1 MTDPSARRRLCFDGN
16 MDGFGGVY
24 NAAGP
29 SKQAVDLHKCRNKPA
44 IFPGRQSPGFASG
57 DGGAYLGVAKRLVWD
72 LMSAVERLEDRR
84 DETPPR
90 PDLAASETSS
100 VEAASSIEAALTPSA
115 AKSSARLRPLL
126 ALAPYVARY
135 RGRACLALISL
146 TIAAITTLLVP
157 VAARRMIDFGFTPEG
172 IARINSYFSVMIAV
186 VAVLAGASASRYYL
200 VMTIGERIV
209 ADLRRDVFA
218 HLISLSPAFFDSA
231 RSGELISRL
240 TADTTQIKSAVG
252 ASVSIALRNFLL
264 FVGATA
270 MMVITS
276 PRLSGFVLLA
286 IPVIVLPLVAFGRWV
301 RRLSRNAQDT
311 LADAT
316 SYASELIGA
325 IRTVQAYTGE
335 RLANARFGGDV
346 EQAYEAARSS
356 TSARS
361 ALTAIIIFI
370 VFTSVVLILWIG
382 SHDVLTGSIS
392 PGRLGQFVLYAAF
405 AAAALGQLSE
415 VWGEVSAASGASE
428 RLFEILRVTSQ
439 ITAPAAPRAMPVPAR
454 GDVSFEGVS
463 FAYPMRPDAL
473 AVDGVSLSV
482 RAGEKVAIV
491 GPSGAGKSTLFHLL
505 LRFYDPASGTIS
517 FDGVPIRTADPHEV
531 RARIAL
537 VPQESVAF
545 AATAREN
552 IRFGR
557 PEATDAEVERAA
569 ELAHATEFISRL
581 PGGFETQLGERGVT
595 LSGGQRQRIAI
606 ARAILRDAPLLLLD
620 EATSSLDAESET
632 LVQTALEELMRHR
645 TTLVIAHRL
654 ATVLSCDR
662 IMVLDQGRIVEQ
674 GTHASL
680 VAAGGL
686 YARLARLQFE
696 GV

>member
-1 MTDPSARRRLCFDGN
+1 
-16 MDGFGGVY
+16 
-24 NAAGP
+24 
-29 SKQAVDLHKCRNKPA
+29 
-44 IFPGRQSPGFASG
+44 
-57 DGGAYLGVAKRLVWD
+57 
-72 LMSAVERLEDRR
+72 MSAIERLEDPRG
-84 DETPPR
+84 DAPLPPQAVAAPAEPSPLETQPTQSPATGR
-90 PDLAASETSS
+90 
-100 VEAASSIEAALTPSA
+100 
-115 AKSSARLRPLL
+115 AKLRPLL
-126 ALAPYVARY
+126 ALAPYLARY
-135 RGRACLALISL
+135 RGRALLAFIAL
-146 TIAAITTLLVP
+146 TVAAITTLIVP
-157 VAARRMIDFGFTPEG
+157 VAVRRMIDFGFSPEG
-172 IARINSYFSVMIAV
+172 IAMINSYFSVMIAV
-186 VAVLAGASASRYYL
+186 VAVLAGASAARHYL

-209 ADLRRDVFA
+209 ADLRREVFA

-252 ASVSIALRNFLL
+252 SSVSVALRNTML
-264 FVGATA
+264 FIGAAA

-286 IPVIVLPLVAFGRWV
+286 IPLIVIPLVAFGRWV

-311 LADAT
+311 LAEAT
-316 SYASELIGA
+316 AYASELVGA
-325 IRTVQAYTGE
+325 IRTVQAYTNE
-335 RLANARFGGDV
+335 RLANARFGGEV
-346 EQAYEAARSS
+346 EQAYQAARNSS
-356 TSARS
+356 KARS
-361 ALTAIIIFI
+361 VLTAVIIFI
-370 VFTSVVLILWIG
+370 VFSSVVTILWIG
-382 SHDVLTGSIS
+382 SHDVLIGSIT

-415 VWGEVSAASGASE
+415 VWGEVSAASGAAE
-428 RLFEILRVTSQ
+428 RLFEILHVKSS
-439 ITAPAAPRAMPVPAR
+439 ITAPASPRALPVPAR
-454 GDVSFEGVS
+454 GDVVLDHVS
-463 FAYPMRPDAL
+463 FAYPTRPDAL
-473 AVDGVSLSV
+473 AVDSVSLSV

-505 LRFYDPASGTIS
+505 LRFYDPSSGAIS
-517 FDGVPIRTADPHEV
+517 LDGVPIRDADPREV

-537 VPQESVAF
+537 VPQDSVVF
-545 AATAREN
+545 VATARDN

-557 PEATDAEVERAA
+557 PDATDAEVERAA
-569 ELAHATEFISRL
+569 DLAHATEFIGRL
-581 PGGFETQLGERGVT
+581 PGGFEAQLGERGVT

-632 LVQTALEELMRHR
+632 LVQTALEELMSHR

-662 IMVLDQGRIVEQ
+662 IMVMDQGRIVEH

-680 VAAGGL
+680 VAANGL

>member
-1 MTDPSARRRLCFDGN
+1 
-16 MDGFGGVY
+16 
-24 NAAGP
+24 
-29 SKQAVDLHKCRNKPA
+29 
-44 IFPGRQSPGFASG
+44 
-57 DGGAYLGVAKRLVWD
+57 
-72 LMSAVERLEDRR
+72 MSAVERLEDRPG
-84 DETPPR
+84 ETPPR
-90 PDLAASETSS
+90 RDAVPSEASL
-100 VEAASSIEAALTPSA
+100 VEAELTQLP
-115 AKSSARLRPLL
+115 AKSTARLRPLL

-135 RGRACLALISL
+135 RGRAFLALIAL

-157 VAARRMIDFGFTPEG
+157 VAVRRMIDFGFSPEG
-172 IARINSYFSVMIAV
+172 IAMINSYFSVMIAV
-186 VAVLAGASASRYYL
+186 VAVLAGASAARFYL

-218 HLISLSPAFFDSA
+218 HLVSLSPAFFDSA

-252 ASVSIALRNFLL
+252 ASVSIALRNVML
-264 FVGATA
+264 FAGATA

-286 IPVIVLPLVAFGRWV
+286 IPVIVIPLVAFGRWV
-301 RRLSRNAQDT
+301 RRLTRHAQDR
-311 LADAT
+311 LGAAAA
-316 SYASELIGA
+316 YVGELVGA
-325 IRTVQAYTGE
+325 IRTVQAYTSERMAAARYGGE
-335 RLANARFGGDV
+335 V
-346 EQAYEAARSS
+346 EQAYDAARRSHQ
-356 TSARS
+356 ARS
-361 ALTAIIIFI
+361 ILTAVIIFI
-370 VFTSVVLILWIG
+370 IFTSVVIILWVG
-382 SHDVLTGSIS
+382 SHDVLSGIMT
-392 PGRLGQFVLYAAF
+392 PGRLGQFVLYAVF

-415 VWGEVSAASGASE
+415 VWGELSAASGAAE
-428 RLFEILRVTSQ
+428 RLFEILRVRPAIS
-439 ITAPAAPRAMPVPAR
+439 APSSPRALPQPAR
-454 GDVSFEGVS
+454 GDVAFENVS
-463 FAYPMRPDAL
+463 FAYPTRPEVL
-473 AVDGVSLSV
+473 AIDGVSLSV
-482 RAGEKVAIV
+482 KAGEKVAIV

-517 FDGVPIRTADPHEV
+517 VDGVPIKSTDPREL
-531 RARIAL
+531 RSRIAL
-537 VPQESVAF
+537 VPQDSVAF

-557 PEATDAEVERAA
+557 PDASNAEVERAA
-569 ELAHATEFISRL
+569 DLAHATEFIRRL
-581 PGGFETQLGERGVT
+581 PGGFEAQLGERGVT

-632 LVQTALEELMRHR
+632 LVQTALEELMHHR

-662 IMVLDQGRIVEQ
+662 IMVMDQGRIVEQ

-680 VAAGGL
+680 VAANGL

>member
-1 MTDPSARRRLCFDGN
+1 MPADDVQTAPPS
-16 MDGFGGVY
+16 
-24 NAAGP
+24 
-29 SKQAVDLHKCRNKPA
+29 SKEPPKESSK
-44 IFPGRQSPGFASG
+44 
-57 DGGAYLGVAKRLVWD
+57 
-72 LMSAVERLEDRR
+72 ER
-84 DETPPR
+84 
-90 PDLAASETSS
+90 
-100 VEAASSIEAALTPSA
+100 
-115 AKSSARLRPLL
+115 ARLRPLL

-135 RGRACLALISL
+135 RGRAALALVAL
-146 TIAAITTLLVP
+146 TIAALTTLLVP
-157 VAARRMIDFGFTPEG
+157 VAVRRMIDFGFTPEG
-172 IARINSYFSVMIAV
+172 IRLINSYFSVMIAV
-186 VAVLAGASASRYYL
+186 VAVLALASAARYYL

-252 ASVSIALRNFLL
+252 ASVSIALRNLML
-264 FVGATA
+264 FFGAAA

-286 IPVIVLPLVAFGRWV
+286 IPLIVLPLVAFGRWV

-311 LADAT
+311 LAEA
-316 SYASELIGA
+316 SAYASELVGA

-335 RLANARFGGDV
+335 RLARARFGSEV
-346 EQAYEAARSS
+346 EQAYEAARTS
-356 TSARS
+356 TQAR
-361 ALTAIIIFI
+361 AVLTAIIIFI
-370 VFTSVVLILWIG
+370 VFTSVVAILWVG
-382 SHDVLTGSIS
+382 SHDVLNGVIT

-405 AAAALGQLSE
+405 AAAGLGQLSE
-415 VWGEVSAASGASE
+415 VWGEVSAASGAAE
-428 RLFEILRVTSQ
+428 RLFEILRVKPE
-439 ITAPAAPRAMPVPAR
+439 ITAPASPRALPAPPR
-454 GDVSFEGVS
+454 GDVGFENVS
-463 FAYPMRPDAL
+463 FAYPMRPDVL
-473 AVDGVSLSV
+473 AVDHVSFAV
-482 RAGEKVAIV
+482 KAGEKVAIV

-505 LRFYDPASGTIS
+505 LRFYDPALGTIS
-517 FDGVPIRTADPHEV
+517 IDGVSAKTADPKEV

-537 VPQESVAF
+537 VPQDSVVF
-545 AATAREN
+545 ASSAREN

-557 PEATDAEVERAA
+557 PDASDADVERAA
-569 ELAHATEFISRL
+569 ELAHATEFIRRL
-581 PGGFETQLGERGVT
+581 PDGFEAQLGERGVT

-662 IMVLDQGRIVEQ
+662 ILVLEQGKIVEQ

-680 VAAGGL
+680 VAANGL

-696 GV
+696 GA

>member
-1 MTDPSARRRLCFDGN
+1 
-16 MDGFGGVY
+16 
-24 NAAGP
+24 
-29 SKQAVDLHKCRNKPA
+29 
-44 IFPGRQSPGFASG
+44 
-57 DGGAYLGVAKRLVWD
+57 
-72 LMSAVERLEDRR
+72 MSAVERLEDRS
-84 DETPPR
+84 DGTPR
-90 PDLAASETSS
+90 HDLGADTPS
-100 VEAASSIEAALTPSA
+100 VETASAIEEVLTVSPD
-115 AKSSARLRPLL
+115 KRGARLRPLL

-135 RGRACLALISL
+135 RGRATLALIAL
-146 TIAAITTLLVP
+146 TIAAVTTLVVP
-157 VAARRMIDFGFTPEG
+157 VAVRRMIDFGFTPEG
-172 IARINSYFSVMIAV
+172 IAKINSYFSVMIAV
-186 VAVLAGASASRYYL
+186 VAVLALASASRYYL

-218 HLISLSPAFFDSA
+218 HLMSLSPAFFDSS

-252 ASVSIALRNFLL
+252 ASVSIALRNFML
-264 FVGATA
+264 FIGATA

-276 PRLSGFVLLA
+276 PRLSGLVLLA
-286 IPVIVLPLVAFGRWV
+286 IPAIVLPLVAFGRWV

-311 LADAT
+311 LADA
-316 SYASELIGA
+316 SAYASELVGA

-335 RLANARFGGDV
+335 PLADQRFGGEV

-356 TSARS
+356 TQAR
-361 ALTAIIIFI
+361 AVLTAIIIFI

-382 SHDVLTGSIS
+382 SNDVLTGAIS
-392 PGRLGQFVLYAAF
+392 PGRLGQFVLYTAF

-415 VWGEVSAASGASE
+415 VWGEVSAASGAAE
-428 RLFEILRVTSQ
+428 RLFEILRVKSQ
-439 ITAPAAPRAMPVPAR
+439 IASPPSPQALPEPAR
-454 GDVSFEGVS
+454 GDVVLDHVS
-463 FAYPMRPDAL
+463 FAYPTRPQML
-473 AVDGVSLSV
+473 AVDEVSFSV

-505 LRFYDPASGTIS
+505 LRFYDPTSGTIS
-517 FDGVPIRTADPHEV
+517 LDGVPINAADPREI
-531 RARIAL
+531 RKRIAL
-537 VPQESVAF
+537 VPQEPVVF
-545 AATAREN
+545 ATSAREN

-557 PEATDAEVERAA
+557 PEASDAEVERAA
-569 ELAHATEFISRL
+569 DLAHATEFIRRL
-581 PGGFETQLGERGVT
+581 PGGLEAQLGERGVT

-620 EATSSLDAESET
+620 EATSALDAESET

-662 IMVLDQGRIVEQ
+662 IMVIDQGRIVEL

-680 VAAGGL
+680 VAANGL

-696 GV
+696 GA

>member
-1 MTDPSARRRLCFDGN
+1 
-16 MDGFGGVY
+16 
-24 NAAGP
+24 
-29 SKQAVDLHKCRNKPA
+29 
-44 IFPGRQSPGFASG
+44 
-57 DGGAYLGVAKRLVWD
+57 
-72 LMSAVERLEDRR
+72 MSAVERL
-84 DETPPR
+84 DEAGRGTPDGGETR
-90 PDLAASETSS
+90 GLLAG
-100 VEAASSIEAALTPSA
+100 EAQGQGARGR
-115 AKSSARLRPLL
+115 ARLRPLL
-126 ALAPYVARY
+126 ELSPYVARY
-135 RGRACLALISL
+135 RGRATLALIAL
-146 TIAAITTLLVP
+146 TIAALTTLLVP
-157 VAARRMIDFGFTPEG
+157 VAVRRMIDFGFTPQG
-172 IARINSYFSVMIAV
+172 ISLINSYFGVMIAV

-209 ADLRRDVFA
+209 ADIRRDVFA
-218 HLISLSPAFFDSA
+218 HLVSLSPVFFDSA

-252 ASVSIALRNFLL
+252 ASVSIALRNFML

-270 MMVITS
+270 MMVVTS

-286 IPVIVLPLVAFGRWV
+286 IPLIVIPLVAFGRWV

-311 LADAT
+311 LANAT
-316 SYASELIGA
+316 AYATELVTA

-335 RLANARFGGDV
+335 RVANARFGKEV

-356 TSARS
+356 TQAR
-361 ALTAIIIFI
+361 AVLTAIIIFI
-370 VFTSVVLILWIG
+370 VFTSVVAILWVG
-382 SHDVLTGSIS
+382 SHDVLTGAIT
-392 PGRLGQFVLYAAF
+392 PGRLGQFVLYTAF
-405 AAAALGQLSE
+405 AAAGLGQLSE
-415 VWGEVSAASGASE
+415 VWGEVSAASGAAE
-428 RLFEILRVTSQ
+428 RLFEILRVKPE
-439 ITAPAAPRAMPVPAR
+439 ITAPATPRALPAPPR
-454 GDVSFEGVS
+454 GDVAFDNVS
-463 FAYPMRPDAL
+463 FAYPMRAETSAIDR
-473 AVDGVSLSV
+473 VSFSV

-505 LRFYDPASGTIS
+505 LRFYDPTSGAIS
-517 FDGVPIRTADPHEV
+517 FDSVPINSVDPHEL
-531 RARIAL
+531 RSRIAL
-537 VPQESVAF
+537 VPQESVVF
-545 AATAREN
+545 AASAREN

-557 PEATDAEVERAA
+557 PEADDAEVERAA
-569 ELAHATEFISRL
+569 KLAHATEFIARL
-581 PGGFETQLGERGVT
+581 PDRFDSPLGERGVT

-662 IMVLDQGRIVEQ
+662 ILVLEGGRIVEE

-696 GV
+696 GA

>member
-1 MTDPSARRRLCFDGN
+1 
-16 MDGFGGVY
+16 
-24 NAAGP
+24 
-29 SKQAVDLHKCRNKPA
+29 
-44 IFPGRQSPGFASG
+44 
-57 DGGAYLGVAKRLVWD
+57 
-72 LMSAVERLEDRR
+72 MSAVERLEDNR
-84 DETPPR
+84 DESPPHGDVA
-90 PDLAASETSS
+90 PAA
-100 VEAASSIEAALTPSA
+100 APQIEALLTPSP
-115 AKSSARLRPLL
+115 AKGRPRLRPLL

-135 RGRACLALISL
+135 RGRAFLALIAL

-157 VAARRMIDFGFTPEG
+157 VAVRRMIDFGFSPEG
-172 IARINSYFSVMIAV
+172 IALINSYFSVMIAV
-186 VAVLAGASASRYYL
+186 VAVLAFASASRFYL

-218 HLISLSPAFFDSA
+218 HLMSLSPSFFDSA

-252 ASVSIALRNFLL
+252 ASVSIALRNLML
-264 FVGATA
+264 FIGATV

-286 IPVIVLPLVAFGRWV
+286 IPAIVIPLIAFGRWV

-316 SYASELIGA
+316 AYASELVGA
-325 IRTVQAYTGE
+325 IRTVQAYTSE
-335 RLANARFGGDV
+335 RLANARFGGEV
-346 EQAYEAARSS
+346 EQAYEAARTS
-356 TSARS
+356 TRAR
-361 ALTAIIIFI
+361 AILTAIVIFI
-370 VFTSVVLILWIG
+370 VFSSVVAILWVG
-382 SHDVLTGSIS
+382 SHDVLAGSIS

-405 AAAALGQLSE
+405 AAAGLGQLSE

-428 RLFEILRVTSQ
+428 RLFEILRVKSA
-439 ITAPAAPRAMPVPAR
+439 IEVPAAPLAMPVPAR
-454 GDVSFEGVS
+454 GDVGFDNVS
-463 FAYPMRPDAL
+463 FSYPTRPDTL
-473 AVDGVSLSV
+473 AVDGVSLTV

-505 LRFYDPASGTIS
+505 LRFYDPASGVIS
-517 FDGVPIRTADPHEV
+517 FDGVPIRDADPREV

-537 VPQESVAF
+537 VPQESVVF
-545 AATAREN
+545 AASARDN

-557 PEATDAEVERAA
+557 PGADDAEVERAA
-569 ELAHATEFISRL
+569 GLAHATEFIRRL
-581 PGGFETQLGERGVT
+581 PGGFEAQLGERGVT